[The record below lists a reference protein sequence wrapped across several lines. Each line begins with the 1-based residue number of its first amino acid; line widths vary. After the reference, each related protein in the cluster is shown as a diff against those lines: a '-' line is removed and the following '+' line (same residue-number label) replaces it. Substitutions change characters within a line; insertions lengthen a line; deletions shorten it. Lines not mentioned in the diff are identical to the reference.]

1 MVAKTRL
8 HHGSV
13 KIALTF
19 LKREN
24 HEIVCL
30 AQRVFQRR
38 DRWATSALA
47 PIANSGTPLGTFKRK
62 AVEKSRQ
69 QINDPR
75 NISCRDLGKIASART
90 SRKCSRK
97 MQLLSSRRKAEKQTF
112 RLWVYGPTSASL
124 RNIETEFTRKVIVT
138 DERARKNAE
147 NAARCRESQRGLNER
162 TDPNRPK
169 SLRLK
174 RRFACRSP
182 AHTGCPGNPWHDP
195 NVRSHA

>member
-75 NISCRDLGKIASART
+75 NISCRNLGKIASVRT

-97 MQLLSSRRKAEKQTF
+97 IQLLSSRRKAEKQTF
-112 RLWVYGPTSASL
+112 RLGSTLPLRPRSGISKRISLARSLSPT
-124 RNIETEFTRKVIVT
+124 NG
-138 DERARKNAE
+138 RARMLRTPPV
-147 NAARCRESQRGLNER
+147 AANRREDLMSGPIQIGQ
-162 TDPNRPK
+162 
-169 SLRLK
+169 
-174 RRFACRSP
+174 
-182 AHTGCPGNPWHDP
+182 
-195 NVRSHA
+195 SH